1 MYIAARVSLTYWFM
15 TSHSVCF
22 HALIRSKRT
31 WEELP
36 ECSFK
41 ILYLRVKNKRSP
53 TLGLDYCVDKI
64 GGERRTVAKRRCISN
79 KNRARR
85 EGGIKDVWSHRD
97 AKKNKEDGNKHSW
110 GGRQQTFLR
119 GERKLEVKV
128 TEIKLYLIVI
138 MKGFSWDGR
147 LPSAQLK

>member
-64 GGERRTVAKRRCISN
+64 GGERRTVAKRRYINNN
-79 KNRARR
+79 KKGPP
-85 EGGIKDVWSHRD
+85 GGRNKRCLVPSWHKDKQR
-97 AKKNKEDGNKHSW
+97 
-110 GGRQQTFLR
+110 GRQQTDSRPAFLR